1 MIKKIITYTLTI
13 MGLLVIVG
21 ALAGTKIL
29 QFSAM
34 AAAGAA
40 FVPPAETVTAA
51 KVTEAEWENSLSVTG
66 SLAAVQG
73 VTVATELAS
82 KVVAISFESGAKVKA
97 GDLLLKQD
105 TSTEEAQLGQ
115 LEATLALAK
124 INLER
129 SRNLLAEKTISQA
142 EFDSSDAQFRQATA
156 AANNLRAVIAKKTI
170 RAPFDGRL
178 GLRLVNLGQSLRE
191 GEAIVTLQTL
201 DPIYVNFSLPQQ
213 RLPLLKVGGKLR
225 VTSDAVAANA
235 IEGQI
240 TAIAPEVDTA
250 TRSVRVQATL
260 ENKSEQFRPGMFAN
274 VTVVLPSTGANL
286 VIPATAVLYAPYG
299 DSVFVIDEKKN
310 EKSGAMEKVLR
321 QQFVRLGSAKGDFVV
336 VTTGLKAGEQVVT
349 TGAFKLRPGM
359 SVVID
364 NALAPKAELA
374 PKVTEG

>member
-13 MGLLVIVG
+13 LGLLVIVG

-73 VTVATELAS
+73 VTIATELAS
-82 KVVAISFESGAKVKA
+82 KVVAIAFESGAKVKA
-97 GDLLLKQD
+97 GDVLLKQD

-129 SRNLLAEKTISQA
+129 SRNLLGEKTISQS
-142 EFDSSDAQFRQATA
+142 EFDTSDAQFRQATA
-156 AANNLRAVIAKKTI
+156 AANNIRALIAKKTI
-170 RAPFDGRL
+170 RAPFTGRL

-225 VTSDAVAANA
+225 VTSDAVAANV

-274 VTVVLPSTGANL
+274 VTVLLPSTGANL

-310 EKSGAMEKVLR
+310 EKSGAMEKILR
-321 QQFVRLGSAKGDFVV
+321 QQFVRLGTAKGDFVV

>member
-1 MIKKIITYTLTI
+1 MLKKIITYTLTVV
-13 MGLLVIVG
+13 GLLIIVG
-21 ALAGTKIL
+21 ALVGTKVL

-51 KVTEAEWENSLSVTG
+51 GVTEAVWENSLSVTG

-73 VTVATELAS
+73 VTIATELAS
-82 KVVAISFESGAKVKA
+82 KVVAISFEAGARVKA
-97 GDLLLKQD
+97 GDLLIRQD

-124 INLER
+124 INFER
-129 SRNLLAEKTISQA
+129 NRELLAQKTVSQA
-142 EFDSSDAQFRQATA
+142 EFDASDAQFRQASGA
-156 AANNLRAVIAKKTI
+156 VNNIRALIAKKTI

-201 DPIYVNFSLPQQ
+201 DPIFVNFSLPQQ
-213 RLPLLKVGGKLR
+213 RLPLLAVGGKVR
-225 VTSDAVAANA
+225 VRSGAADGSAV
-235 IEGQI
+235 EGRI

-250 TRSVRVQATL
+250 TRNVRVQATL
-260 ENKSEQFRPGMFAN
+260 ENGSEKFRPGMFAE
-274 VTVVLPSTGANL
+274 VTVLLPPTGANL
-286 VIPATAVLYAPYG
+286 VIPATAVLYAPFG

-310 EKSGAMEKVLR
+310 EKSGATEKILR
-321 QQFVRLGSAKGDFVV
+321 QQFIRLGAAKGDFVV

-359 SVVID
+359 AVVID
-364 NALAPKAELA
+364 NTLAPKAELA
-374 PKVTEG
+374 PKVNEG

>member
-13 MGLLVIVG
+13 LGLLVIVG

-73 VTVATELAS
+73 VTIATELAS
-82 KVVAISFESGAKVKA
+82 KVVAIAFESGAKVKA
-97 GDLLLKQD
+97 GDVLLKQD

-129 SRNLLAEKTISQA
+129 SRNLLGEKTISQS
-142 EFDSSDAQFRQATA
+142 EFDTSDAQFRQATA
-156 AANNLRAVIAKKTI
+156 AANNIRALIAKKTI
-170 RAPFDGRL
+170 RAPFTGRL

-225 VTSDAVAANA
+225 VTSDAVAANV

-274 VTVVLPSTGANL
+274 VTVLLPLTGANL

-310 EKSGAMEKVLR
+310 EKSGAMEKILR
-321 QQFVRLGSAKGDFVV
+321 QQFVRLGAAKGDFVV